1 MSQKVTKLVI
11 PVAGLGTR
19 FLPATKAQPKEMLP
33 VVDKPI
39 IQYVV
44 EDAVRSGITDIIM
57 VTGPS
62 KRAVEDHF
70 SPNYE
75 LVNLLK
81 KQDKQEMADEVK
93 KISDLANFIYIRQK
107 GPYGN
112 GTPVLC
118 AKNLIGD
125 EPFAVM
131 WGDEFFYCPK
141 KPQLRQLMDVYEKYG
156 DPVITAHETDDE
168 GTTKYGIIDGTE
180 VEQGVYQVKKIVEKP
195 GPAKAPSRLG
205 MFGAFI
211 LTPDVFEAL
220 ENTELGKGG
229 ELWLADA
236 NAQVLKKRPYYA
248 CLVDGQYYDTGSKL
262 GYLQANVDFA
272 LRDKKLGP
280 EFRKY
285 LKSVI

>member
-1 MSQKVTKLVI
+1 MPSVKKLVI

-44 EDAVRSGITDIIM
+44 EDAVASGITDIIL

-75 LVNLLK
+75 LINWLK
-81 KQDKQEMADEVK
+81 KQEKHDLADEVK
-93 KISDLANFIYIRQK
+93 KISDLANFIFIRQK

-118 AKNLIGD
+118 AKDIVGD

-131 WGDEFFYCPK
+131 WGDEFFYTPK
-141 KPQLRQLMDVYEKYG
+141 KPQLAQLIEVYEKYG
-156 DPVITAHETDDE
+156 EPVLTAYEVDAE
-168 GTTKYGIIDGTE
+168 GTKKYGILDAIE
-180 VEQGVYQVKKIVEKP
+180 VEKGVVKVNDIVEKP
-195 GPAKAPSRLG
+195 GPEKAPSRLASLG
-205 MFGAFI
+205 GFI
-211 LTPDVFEAL
+211 LTPDIFEAL
-220 ENTELGKGG
+220 QNTKLGKGG
-229 ELWLADA
+229 ELWLVDA
-236 NAQVLKKRPYYA
+236 IYKLLQKRAIYA
-248 CLVDGQYYDTGSKL
+248 RKVEGKYYDTGSKL
-262 GYLQANVDFA
+262 GYLKANVDFA
-272 LRDKKLGP
+272 LRDKTLQA
-280 EFRKY
+280 EFKKF
-285 LKSVI
+285 LKSVV